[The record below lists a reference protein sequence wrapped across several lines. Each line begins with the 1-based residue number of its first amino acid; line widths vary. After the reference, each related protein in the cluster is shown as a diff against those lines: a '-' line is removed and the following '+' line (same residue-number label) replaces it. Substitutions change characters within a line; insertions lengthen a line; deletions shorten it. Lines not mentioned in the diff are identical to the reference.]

1 VRCSAIDTH
10 AHSHALSTTD
20 TKTYDVQGLQLGVSA
35 LYNYGTHTPYAGFIL
50 ESTSGV
56 SSAAKSNSFSIN
68 QAFLLEDLPVET
80 KIEMQVRH
88 SARRG
93 GVPVRLSCGACHPGR
108 GQASGHQVR
117 PGVQHGWPHRPGG
130 YQVPQLDCDVHGLKQ
145 RSCSGSRQRHWTAVA
160 CCSRHLNYTF
170 RYVMH
175 SRHRGLHGSLRAAF
189 LGWERSEAHAH
200 TDDES
205 TSVCT

>member
-1 VRCSAIDTH
+1 MRGITH
-10 AHSHALSTTD
+10 CRSSPSHYDGTPAHALSATD

-88 SARRG
+88 AARG
-93 GVPVRLSCGACHPGR
+93 DGAPVSLRHAARHAGR
-108 GQASGHQVR
+108 GQAAGHQIR
-117 PGVQHGWPHRPGG
+117 RGLQHGGAHRPGG
-130 YQVPQLDCDVHGLKQ
+130 RQVSQLDCDVHGLTK
-145 RSCSGSRQRHWTAVA
+145 RRTAA
-160 CCSRHLNYTF
+160 ASA
-170 RYVMH
+170 
-175 SRHRGLHGSLRAAF
+175 GGHGDARARC
-189 LGWERSEAHAH
+189 L
-200 TDDES
+200 
-205 TSVCT
+205 

>member
-1 VRCSAIDTH
+1 MAQAGLRRRPT
-10 AHSHALSTTD
+10 LTLRLFSTTD

-56 SSAAKSNSFSIN
+56 SSAATSNSFSIN

-88 SARRG
+88 PARCG
-93 GVPVRLSCGACHPGR
+93 GVLESLSRAACHAGR

-117 PGVQHGWPHRPGG
+117 PGIQHGGPHR
-130 YQVPQLDCDVHGLKQ
+130 
-145 RSCSGSRQRHWTAVA
+145 SG
-160 CCSRHLNYTF
+160 
-170 RYVMH
+170 
-175 SRHRGLHGSLRAAF
+175 
-189 LGWERSEAHAH
+189 
-200 TDDES
+200 
-205 TSVCT
+205 